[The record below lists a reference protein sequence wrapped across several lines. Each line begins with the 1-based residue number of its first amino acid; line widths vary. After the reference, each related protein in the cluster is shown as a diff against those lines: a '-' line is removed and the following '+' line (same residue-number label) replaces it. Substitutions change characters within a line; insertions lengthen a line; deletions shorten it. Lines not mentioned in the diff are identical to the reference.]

1 MIRDSLIL
9 SNLDSS
15 VVIPIS
21 GKVTKKKVK
30 LNYKK
35 VVTIKGKRKHSW
47 YTDIAILSVSYEDMK
62 SSDFINL
69 ETLFKNEGTIIV
81 FYQNE
86 RFYCIIDGES
96 IEYDSE
102 YSEVI
107 EDDLYKGSITF
118 EETTS
123 EYASKITTNGYYFPE
138 GEDIDYSTIDGGTY

>member
-1 MIRDSLIL
+1 LIRDSLIL

-69 ETLFKNEGTIIV
+69 ETLFKNEGTVIV

-123 EYASKITTNGYYFPE
+123 EYTITNGYSFPD
-138 GEDIDYSTIDGGTY
+138 GELFDYSTVDGGTY

>member
-1 MIRDSLIL
+1 MIRDKLMV

-15 VVIPIS
+15 VVVELS
-21 GKVTKKKVK
+21 GTITKKKVK

-47 YTDIAILSVSYEDMK
+47 YTDIAMISISYEDL
-62 SSDFINL
+62 SSVDFINL
-69 ETLFKNEGTIIV
+69 ETLFKNEGTVIV

-96 IEYDSE
+96 IEYNSE
-102 YSEVI
+102 YSTEL
-107 EDDLYKGSITF
+107 EDDLYKGTISF

-138 GEDIDYSTIDGGTY
+138 GEEADYSIIDGGTY

>member
-69 ETLFKNEGTIIV
+69 ETLFKNEGTVIV

-138 GEDIDYSTIDGGTY
+138 GEDIDYSTVDGGTY